1 MIDLEKHIRENLNE
15 YLKRDFDH
23 VFLVGGRN
31 GKNPKKNK

>member
-1 MIDLEKHIRENLNE
+1 MIDLEKHIREYLNKH
-15 YLKRDFDH
+15 LKGYFDH